1 MIMIRN
7 NFKKYKV
14 ADSPTGRLAPLHLYV
29 CQNFCQKNFKI
40 NIRANYLTRYDDGV
54 FINF

>member
-14 ADSPTGRLAPLHLYV
+14 ADSPTGRLAPYTYMSAKTSA
-29 CQNFCQKNFKI
+29 KNFKNHFSQKI
-40 NIRANYLTRYDDGV
+40 LHGYDG
-54 FINF
+54 NNCK

>member
-14 ADSPTGRLAPLHLYV
+14 ADSPTYMSAKTSA
-29 CQNFCQKNFKI
+29 KNFKNHFSQKKYYMDMMEI
-40 NIRANYLTRYDDGV
+40 IVN
-54 FINF
+54 NF

>member
-14 ADSPTGRLAPLHLYV
+14 ADSPTGRLAPYTYMSAKTSA
-29 CQNFCQKNFKI
+29 KNFKI
-40 NIRANYLTRYDDGV
+40 IFHKNLLHGYD
-54 FINF
+54 